1 MMGNSHPLLEQLAVA
16 LRGHVPELPVSFE
29 GQWLESSRRTY
40 QRKAQIGSGT
50 GPYEDVVDLRWQGAL
65 TAREPVG
72 GMAFLLTG
80 EELHWV
86 KTPAIS
92 PVLPVDISLS
102 AYADYRTGQA
112 TFTAHLDGAYLP
124 GLPVPIGP
132 NLPDACAIER
142 TAVETGRVTR
152 LARASDK
159 AFFVL
164 LLPGGT
170 LKMGRKRL
178 WHLRDDVA
186 GALAPDVRELLTH
199 RRSGSVLLRQ
209 P

>member
-1 MMGNSHPLLEQLAVA
+1 MLDELGVVLP
-16 LRGHVPELPVSFE
+16 GHVPEQPVSVE
-29 GQWLESSRRTY
+29 GKWLESSRRTY
-40 QRKAQIGSGT
+40 QTQAQLGSGS
-50 GPYEDVVDLRWQGAL
+50 GPYVDVVDLRWQGVL
-65 TAREPVG
+65 TAREPIG
-72 GMAFLLTG
+72 GIAFLLTG
-80 EELHWV
+80 DELHWV

-92 PVLPVDISLS
+92 PALPVDISLS

-124 GLPVPIGP
+124 GVPVPIGA
-132 NLPDACAIER
+132 NLADACAIELS
-142 TAVETGRVTR
+142 AVETGRVSR
-152 LARASDK
+152 LARASGT

-164 LLPGGT
+164 LIPGSA

-178 WHLRDDVA
+178 WHLRDNVA
-186 GALAPDVRELLTH
+186 GALAPNVRELLTH